1 MLRSLT
7 NRVLRVFRSRQ
18 PSVLK
23 AEPLH
28 GATDV
33 DIPVTGVGL
42 SDPRSF
48 PTQYEH
54 AAGIERV
61 EYLAD
66 LSGKNIFLN
75 EPLKINH
82 YGTLANP
89 IIVDSLYEER
99 IVGCSGFPKE
109 SHEILWMTVKGTERC
124 QECGQAFKIN
134 QIGH

>member
-1 MLRSLT
+1 MLRSLASK
-7 NRVLRVFRSRQ
+7 VLSVFRSRQ
-18 PSVLK
+18 PSVFK
-23 AEPLH
+23 TGPLH
-28 GATDV
+28 GAIDV
-33 DIPVTGVGL
+33 DVPVTGVGL
-42 SDPRSF
+42 SDPHSF

-61 EYLAD
+61 EYLAE
-66 LSGKNIFLN
+66 LTGRNVFLN

-109 SHEILWMTVKGTERC
+109 SHEILWMMVRGTERC

-134 QIGH
+134 QIPH